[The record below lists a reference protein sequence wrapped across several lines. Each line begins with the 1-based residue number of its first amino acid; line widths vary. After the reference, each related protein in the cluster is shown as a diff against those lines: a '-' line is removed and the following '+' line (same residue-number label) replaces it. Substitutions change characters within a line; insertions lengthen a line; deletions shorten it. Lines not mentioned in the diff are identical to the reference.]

1 MISLSSHFLLFAQI
15 FTISLIISISG
26 YLLKSFLFNTNDK
39 YDFEENGLFGF
50 VFIGFLAL
58 IVNFLL
64 PLNILVNDLLLLSI
78 FLLSLKFKFFNQ
90 NIVKLIIKILVVT
103 FIAYIFLIYSDNNR
117 PDAFLYH
124 LPYSKIINE
133 QKIIFGLSNLH
144 FRFGHISIF
153 QYISS
158 FFVNSIFSIKGLV
171 IPISLVPS
179 FFFIYCLKK
188 FNNQFEN
195 LSTRLNAYIIFLI
208 LIISIYSFSRYS
220 GWGNDAQAHIF
231 YFLIIIYFLDFRL
244 DKDNLNLFYK
254 ISIFCIFT
262 FLIKPFYLLALLF
275 PLIFFIYKNNKLKI
289 ILSKTSFFLILL
301 FSFWLLKNFII
312 TSCFIY
318 PLDITCI
325 KNTSWYS
332 SNTINVSN
340 SGEAWAKDWINS
352 EDLSISHDKFN
363 SDFNWIKVWSKNHLK
378 IIIEKISP
386 VLIFIVMNICLFYFA
401 KCLNN
406 KPENKKDD
414 NFFILLIFL
423 NFLGFFIWFL
433 KFPLYRY
440 GLSYIYSF
448 FIFIFYFIFIR
459 FIDLNRVLKFKK
471 FFILIIVITFLGSFI
486 KNIVRIYNSNNI
498 SIYPSVFVN
507 NTNPDPIE
515 YLNNDNEFIHYIT
528 SNNTLCGYLKSPC
541 SHLKNKDIFR
551 KKNYGYI
558 IYVDKKN

>member
-58 IVNFLL
+58 IVNFLI

-90 NIVKLIIKILVVT
+90 NIVKLIIKILIVT

-289 ILSKTSFFLILL
+289 IFSKTSFFLILL

-386 VLIFIVMNICLFYFA
+386 VLIFIIMNICLFYFA
-401 KCLNN
+401 KCLKN
-406 KPENKKDD
+406 KPENKKND

-459 FIDLNRVLKFKK
+459 FIDLNRVFKFKK
-471 FFILIIVITFLGSFI
+471 FFILIIVISFLGSFI

-541 SHLKNKDIFR
+541 SHLKNKDIFK

>member
-1 MISLSSHFLLFAQI
+1 MVSLSSHFLLFAQI
-15 FTISLIISISG
+15 FTISLIISVSG

-64 PLNILVNDLLLLSI
+64 PLNILVNDLLLISI
-78 FLLSLKFKFFNQ
+78 FLLALKFKFFNQ
-90 NIVKLIIKILVVT
+90 NIAKLFIKILIVT

-275 PLIFFIYKNNKLKI
+275 PLIFFIYKNNKLKV
-289 ILSKTSFFLILL
+289 ILSKTSFFLVLL
-301 FSFWLLKNFII
+301 FSFWILKNFII

-340 SGEAWAKDWINS
+340 SGEAWAKDWINN

-363 SDFNWIKVWSKNHLK
+363 SDFNWVKVWSKNHLK

-386 VLIFIVMNICLFYFA
+386 VLIFIIMNICLFYFA

-414 NFFILLIFL
+414 NFFILLIF
-423 NFLGFFIWFL
+423 
-433 KFPLYRY
+433 
-440 GLSYIYSF
+440 
-448 FIFIFYFIFIR
+448 
-459 FIDLNRVLKFKK
+459 
-471 FFILIIVITFLGSFI
+471 
-486 KNIVRIYNSNNI
+486 
-498 SIYPSVFVN
+498 
-507 NTNPDPIE
+507 
-515 YLNNDNEFIHYIT
+515 
-528 SNNTLCGYLKSPC
+528 
-541 SHLKNKDIFR
+541 
-551 KKNYGYI
+551 
-558 IYVDKKN
+558 

>member
-386 VLIFIVMNICLFYFA
+386 VLIFIIMNICLFYFA

>member
-386 VLIFIVMNICLFYFA
+386 VLIFIIMNICLFYFA

-471 FFILIIVITFLGSFI
+471 FFILIIVISFLGSFI

>member
-1 MISLSSHFLLFAQI
+1 MITLSSHFLLFTQI
-15 FTISLIISISG
+15 FSISLIISISG

-78 FLLSLKFKFFNQ
+78 FLLALKFKFFNQ
-90 NIVKLIIKILVVT
+90 NIVKLFIKILIVT

-158 FFVNSIFSIKGLV
+158 FFVNSIFSVKGLV

-188 FNNQFEN
+188 FNNQFKN

-275 PLIFFIYKNNKLKI
+275 PLIFFIFKNNKLKI
-289 ILSKTSFFLILL
+289 ILSKTSFFLVLL
-301 FSFWLLKNFII
+301 FSFWILKNFIT

-340 SGEAWAKDWINS
+340 SGEAWAKDWINN

-363 SDFNWIKVWSKNHLK
+363 SDFNWVKVWSKNHLK

-423 NFLGFFIWFL
+423 NFLGFLIWFL

-459 FIDLNRVLKFKK
+459 FIDLNRVFKFKK
-471 FFILIIVITFLGSFI
+471 FFILIIAISFLGSFI

-507 NTNPDPIE
+507 NTKPYPIK
-515 YLNNDNEFIHYIT
+515 YLNKDNEFIHYVT

-541 SHLKNKDIFR
+541 SHFKNKDIFR